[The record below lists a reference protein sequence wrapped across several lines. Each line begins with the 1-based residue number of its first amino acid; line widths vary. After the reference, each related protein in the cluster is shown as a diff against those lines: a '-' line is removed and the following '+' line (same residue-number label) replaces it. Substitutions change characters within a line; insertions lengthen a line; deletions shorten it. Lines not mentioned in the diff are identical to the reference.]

1 MYENLAKIWNLAN
14 RILANAPEEE
24 GCTGCEN
31 EIYADLTNA
40 RQSIVSLSESQGGW
54 NLKVLLP
61 WITEE
66 WFRED
71 LEDALIDA
79 GIPVNKKS
87 VQLMLEE
94 SRGIFDDKSKRNDML
109 RLKAEDLCKEGKF
122 HRYEEDESTE
132 ADKESS
138 GLSSMCSTSAYASQS
153 EKMLDLYRLYDVT
166 QEILEYAPAEED
178 LLYLENEVLADL
190 ANLKQSLNGLF
201 EKIGVTP
208 EDWLPW
214 YTEQWYRED
223 LIYVLGELDI
233 PATEYNLSIM
243 IEACCGTLDDKSDRN
258 DMLRMKVDDLCK
270 EGKFVSCINFPDEDY
285 NTIAENGLRHH
296 YCTLRQ
302 KVKHVVGL
310 DNCNLGSRL
319 YSRHGKRYY
328 KPYRNYFTG
337 FDRELQSLVAVG
349 LMEYSDEFAAEG
361 QPINECRTYYFN
373 RKGLDWL
380 GNKLGI
386 TIKDPED

>member
-94 SRGIFDDKSKRNDML
+94 IRGIFDDKSKRNDML

-122 HRYEEDESTE
+122 HRY
-132 ADKESS
+132 
-138 GLSSMCSTSAYASQS
+138 
-153 EKMLDLYRLYDVT
+153 
-166 QEILEYAPAEED
+166 
-178 LLYLENEVLADL
+178 
-190 ANLKQSLNGLF
+190 
-201 EKIGVTP
+201 
-208 EDWLPW
+208 
-214 YTEQWYRED
+214 
-223 LIYVLGELDI
+223 
-233 PATEYNLSIM
+233 
-243 IEACCGTLDDKSDRN
+243 
-258 DMLRMKVDDLCK
+258 
-270 EGKFVSCINFPDEDY
+270 
-285 NTIAENGLRHH
+285 
-296 YCTLRQ
+296 
-302 KVKHVVGL
+302 
-310 DNCNLGSRL
+310 
-319 YSRHGKRYY
+319 
-328 KPYRNYFTG
+328 
-337 FDRELQSLVAVG
+337 
-349 LMEYSDEFAAEG
+349 
-361 QPINECRTYYFN
+361 
-373 RKGLDWL
+373 
-380 GNKLGI
+380 
-386 TIKDPED
+386 

>member
-54 NLKVLLP
+54 NLKVLMP

-132 ADKESS
+132 ADKVSC
-138 GLSSMCSTSAYASQS
+138 GLSGMWSTSAYASQS
-153 EKMLDLYRLYDVT
+153 E
-166 QEILEYAPAEED
+166 
-178 LLYLENEVLADL
+178 
-190 ANLKQSLNGLF
+190 
-201 EKIGVTP
+201 
-208 EDWLPW
+208 
-214 YTEQWYRED
+214 
-223 LIYVLGELDI
+223 
-233 PATEYNLSIM
+233 
-243 IEACCGTLDDKSDRN
+243 
-258 DMLRMKVDDLCK
+258 
-270 EGKFVSCINFPDEDY
+270 
-285 NTIAENGLRHH
+285 
-296 YCTLRQ
+296 
-302 KVKHVVGL
+302 
-310 DNCNLGSRL
+310 
-319 YSRHGKRYY
+319 
-328 KPYRNYFTG
+328 
-337 FDRELQSLVAVG
+337 
-349 LMEYSDEFAAEG
+349 
-361 QPINECRTYYFN
+361 
-373 RKGLDWL
+373 
-380 GNKLGI
+380 
-386 TIKDPED
+386 